1 MLNEWIAKYFNRG
14 NSKDV
19 AKKRLQFAIIYDKLD
34 ISEEILGAL
43 QQDMVDMI
51 TRYFVIDKESL
62 KIDIRREEDMSALV
76 VNIPILKAVRK
87 KQQTALVMT
96 SKAHKGR

>member
-1 MLNEWIAKYFNRG
+1 MLNEWIARFFSKG

-34 ISEEILGAL
+34 VSEEILGAL
-43 QQDMVDMI
+43 QRDMVAVI

-62 KIDIRREEDMSALV
+62 KIDIRRDEAASALV
-76 VNIPILKAVRK
+76 VNIPILKAVR
-87 KQQTALVMT
+87 QQKPSTAH
-96 SKAHKGR
+96 SPFA